1 MSWTCPAYHVWV
13 SPKAQTP
20 GGGARAAVSARGE
33 GAQTRLGL
41 GWTLRKDGEIYK
53 ESWLFMLFVEYL
65 MAIWW
70 VFNGYLMGFFHRNL
84 VGMSASMAILCLVG
98 AKKEEFRYYGI
109 FIAFVQIHEILGNI
123 VLPTMRWND
132 VSYFWDK
139 SIWWDWGL
147 VSTKHNLII
156 YYNYN
161 MAMGSNT
168 FFWHCPGLIATG
180 QPQNWLH
187 QDLLIENHSGN
198 MLG

>member
-1 MSWTCPAYHVWV
+1 
-13 SPKAQTP
+13 
-20 GGGARAAVSARGE
+20 
-33 GAQTRLGL
+33 
-41 GWTLRKDGEIYK
+41 
-53 ESWLFMLFVEYL
+53 

-168 FFWHCPGLIATG
+168 FFWALPWFDCHRATPKLAAPGSF
-180 QPQNWLH
+180 NWEPFWQH
-187 QDLLIENHSGN
+187 ARVTTSPFHPSMGGSSVRAPREAITHRETKC
-198 MLG
+198 